1 MFTET
6 VTLSVSPVE
15 VPEVGL
21 SESHEAL
28 SLTLQLIVPQPLLL
42 MLRVW
47 LDGFEPPSVAEK
59 VKEEGEETRVG

>member
-6 VTLSVSPVE
+6 VTLSISPE
-15 VPEVGL
+15 DEPEVGL

-47 LDGFEPPSVAEK
+47 LAGFEPPSVPEK